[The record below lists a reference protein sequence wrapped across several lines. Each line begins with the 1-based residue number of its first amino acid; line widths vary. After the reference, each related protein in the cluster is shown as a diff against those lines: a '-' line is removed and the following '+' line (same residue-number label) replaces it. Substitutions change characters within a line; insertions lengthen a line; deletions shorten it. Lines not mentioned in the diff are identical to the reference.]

1 MSFIFGSAAKALEI
15 GDSVPSVQ
23 SLNQDGEPLELASY
37 CKEGYA
43 LVFFYPKAETP
54 GCIKQVCSLRDA
66 FAALEQ
72 KGVKVLGVSAD
83 KVESQKRFHEN
94 RNLPYPLLA
103 DPDHAVINA
112 FGVPIRL
119 TMAKRQAYLFYDGK
133 LVWKDESAS
142 TEEQAADVLAVVA
155 QRASGA

>member
-66 FAALEQ
+66 FAALDQ

-83 KVESQKRFHEN
+83 SVEFQKSFHDK
-94 RNLPYPLLA
+94 RNLPYPLLP
-103 DPDHAVINA
+103 DPEHVVIKA
-112 FGVPIRL
+112 FGVGTRL
-119 TMAKRQAYLFYDGK
+119 TFAKREAYLFQDGK
-133 LVWKDESAS
+133 LVWKDEKAS
-142 TEEQAADVLAVVA
+142 TAEQAADVLAVIA
-155 QRASGA
+155 GRE